1 MGIDSGSSASTYGD
15 GDTVISEDMS
25 SQRPAGIQDKGVSGG
40 LTRGEIGLLLHQRGD
55 LCRAEDAYRSAL
67 EDDAGDSES
76 SFLLGLLLFQQQRYD
91 EAVELLLDAVADNP
105 ENPDR
110 YDMLGEAYKAVGRF
124 ENAAGAFAR
133 ALEIRPDH
141 ESARIHLGYVRLK
154 QKRYKDSAT
163 LFNDALHAN
172 PKDVSAC
179 LGLACTCSETF
190 QHEMALRLY
199 SFARDLDHSSYVPLY
214 GMGQAYAGLGKFGEA
229 EKYLRKALELSPENS
244 SLESNL
250 GAVLKEQGKK
260 AEAFLAY
267 QAALAHNPQNA
278 TAAFGLG
285 GWYWLDQDYGE
296 AKRWHERAI
305 ALEPDAAS
313 AHANLAMILLMEGD
327 FRRGWEEYEWRFKI
341 SDPAQSVD
349 NRTFHKP
356 LWDGS
361 PFPGRTLLIQSEQ
374 GAGDMIQFCRYM
386 PMVKALGGSVV
397 LECAPRLTRL
407 LQDLPGVDQLV
418 PRMEAPPVPF
428 DLYLPLLSS
437 PKFFSDSID
446 KIPAQIPYLFPE
458 QPLIEATRHRI
469 PGAGLKVGLC
479 WQGNRTYKHD
489 ASRSIPLQELFPL
502 FDISGITFF
511 SLQKGE
517 GSEDLQLLPSKYEVL
532 DLGAC
537 LDNGGDAF
545 VETAAAMY
553 HLDLVISS
561 DTAIPHLAGALG
573 IPVWVILAHT
583 PEWRWMFDRDDSPWY
598 PTMKLFRQRAPGDWK
613 GVIKSVGDK
622 LCSLTQREPRQ

>member
-1 MGIDSGSSASTYGD
+1 
-15 GDTVISEDMS
+15 VISEDMS
-25 SQRPAGIQDKGVSGG
+25 SPRPAGIQDEGVSGG

-55 LCRAEDAYRSAL
+55 LCRAEDAYRYAL
-67 EDDAGDSES
+67 EGDAGDSES

-172 PKDVSAC
+172 PNDVSAC

-199 SFARDLDHSSYVPLY
+199 SLARDLDHSSYVPLY

-229 EKYLRKALELSPENS
+229 EKYLRKALELSPDNS

-267 QAALAHNPQNA
+267 QAALAHNPLNA

-285 GWYWLDQDYGE
+285 GWYWLDQNYGE

-327 FRRGWEEYEWRFKI
+327 FCRGWEEYEWRFKI

-361 PFPGRTLLIQSEQ
+361 PFPDRTLLIQSEQ
-374 GAGDMIQFCRYM
+374 GAGDMIQFCRYL

-418 PRMEAPPVPF
+418 PRMVAPQVPF
-428 DLYLPLLSS
+428 DLYLPLLSI
-437 PKFFSDSID
+437 PKFFSDSVD

-458 QPLIEATRHRI
+458 QPLIEETRQRI
-469 PGAGLKVGLC
+469 RGAGLKVGLC

-489 ASRSIPLQELFPL
+489 ASRSIPLQELLPL
-502 FDISGITFF
+502 FDISGITYF

-517 GSEDLQLLPSKYEVL
+517 GSEDLHLLPSRYEVL

-598 PTMKLFRQRAPGDWK
+598 PTMKLFRQRASGDWK

-622 LCSLTQREPRQ
+622 LYSLTQREPRQ